1 MKNNF
6 IRVGIIIAGMTL
18 LLSIALVA
26 VSCKNNKSST
36 EQLSPTQSEI
46 VDIEKIL
53 GNTANDYLNT
63 DISKNEADEKIEVLR
78 ARTKDIAVD
87 ELSEEWSHR
96 HSNLLSAFVQF
107 EYDLW
112 KGNIDNIKEI
122 KNKYFK

>member
-6 IRVGIIIAGMTL
+6 VRTGIIIVVMFL
-18 LLSIALVA
+18 LLSVALWI
-26 VSCKNNKSST
+26 VSCNNSQSFTK
-36 EQLSPTQSEI
+36 QLTPAQSEI

-63 DISKNEADEKIEVLR
+63 DISKKAADEKIEVLR

-96 HSNLLSAFVQF
+96 HSNLLSAFEQF

-112 KGNIDNIKEI
+112 EGNIDNIKEI